1 MECSLRKK
9 SLSIL
14 LFFLFVCS
22 VASPVL
28 GKSHLELA
36 NEYAEQSERYFQE
49 AVNEYKLALKAPE
62 SNVSE
67 VRFLLGKLY
76 YQHGKYS
83 EAIEQLSQVY
93 EKEKDNFAVVKLLAL
108 SHFIQ
113 GDYTEALAIFDKWED
128 PKDDEFLY
136 FHGRTCEKQ
145 NLFDQAIKVYR
156 KITRGDHKL
165 LASQRI
171 KAINA
176 QIGVARVNEIENKF
190 IRELIVNAP
199 GQEEYPN
206 AGAIILLD
214 NGKFEILPD
223 FTARDKVHFIVK
235 ILNDRGKHYGEVQL
249 NYDSTYEKVE
259 LEYART
265 IRPDGTIVPVGDKH
279 IRDVSKYLNY
289 PLYSNARV
297 KIISMPEVAEGSII
311 EYKAKWH
318 INKLINKKDFSF
330 HYGIQGYEPYLNQK
344 LTVVVPADYEFN
356 FKSYN
361 PGYTNYKVDFSPEIK
376 EVGDK
381 RIYVWEFKNAPE
393 IIVEPSMPPWQEI
406 VPSLSL
412 SSFNRWEDIYDWWW
426 NVAKDKVDVDKEIKR
441 KVKELTKGKK
451 TQEEKTRAIY
461 HWVASKVRYV
471 AIEYG
476 QAGFEPHSAIEIF
489 KNKYGDCKDQA
500 MLLIAMLKRSGISA
514 HPVLIGT
521 RGCWVL
527 DEEFP
532 VLTFNHAIVAAEV
545 DGKTVFLDP
554 TAETASFGDFPPS
567 DQDRKV
573 LVFYEKEGRIEK
585 TPLLPAE
592 HNKVSR
598 TMEIRIRNDETIS
611 ATREIKT
618 FGMYDQGQRAWLKY
632 TKPVL
637 VQEQLKE
644 KINTITPG
652 GELLNYTIS
661 EVENLNQPVEIK
673 TEFKGPKFLT
683 RAGKNRLIP
692 KFGSLSASLVSRD
705 KRNFPL
711 DFRALRENVTK
722 IRVELPSHLN
732 VKFLPLPI
740 VKDTPWFTYMYKYT
754 FSKGLINFEERFI
767 DKKTAVSVEEYT
779 EFKEIFEEL
788 ARETDKQVVLEEL
801 SQ

>member
-1 MECSLRKK
+1 MRRKN
-9 SLSIL
+9 LSIF
-14 LFFLFVCS
+14 LFFLFICS
-22 VASPVL
+22 LTSPVL
-28 GKSHLELA
+28 GKTHLELA
-36 NEYAEQSERYFQE
+36 NEYAEQSERFFQE
-49 AVNEYKLALKAPE
+49 AVNEYNLALKDPE
-62 SNVSE
+62 ANRNE
-67 VRFLLGKLY
+67 VRFLLGEIY
-76 YQHGKYS
+76 YKHGKYP
-83 EAIEQLSQVY
+83 EAIKQLSQVY
-93 EKEKDNFAVVKLLAL
+93 EKEKDNFAVAKLLAL

-113 GDYTEALAIFDKWED
+113 GDYTEALAIFDKWEK

-136 FHGRTCEKQ
+136 FYGQTCEKQ

-156 KITRGDHKL
+156 KITGGEYKL
-165 LASQRI
+165 LAARRI
-171 KAINA
+171 ETINA
-176 QIGVARVNEIENKF
+176 QIGISRVDEIEDKF
-190 IRELIVNAP
+190 IRDLIVNAP
-199 GQEEYPN
+199 GQEDYPN

-223 FTARDKVHFIVK
+223 FTATDEVHFMVK
-235 ILNDRGKHYGEVQL
+235 ILNDRGKHYGEVEL
-249 NYDSTYEKVE
+249 DYDSTYERVE

-297 KIISMPEVAEGSII
+297 KIISMPEVAEGSVI
-311 EYKAKWH
+311 EYKAKWY
-318 INKLINKKDFSF
+318 ISKLINEKDFSH

-344 LTVVVPADYEFN
+344 LTVVVPEDYEFN
-356 FKSYN
+356 FKAYN
-361 PGYTNYKVDFSPEIK
+361 PGFTNYKVDFSPGIK
-376 EVGDK
+376 EAGDK
-381 RIYVWEFKNAPE
+381 RIYIWKFKDAPE

-412 SSFNRWEDIYDWWW
+412 SSFDRWEDIYDWWW
-426 NVAKDKVDVDKEIKR
+426 NLAKDKVNVDEEIKR
-441 KVKELTKGKK
+441 KVKELTEGKK
-451 TQEEKTRAIY
+451 SEEEKTRAIY

-471 AIEYG
+471 AVEYG

-500 MLLIAMLKRSGISA
+500 MLLIAMLNFAGISA

-532 VLTFNHAIVAAEV
+532 VLTFNHAIAAAEV
-545 DGKTVFLDP
+545 NGKTVFLDP
-554 TAETASFGDFPPS
+554 TAETVSFGDLPSS

-573 LVFYEKEGRIEK
+573 LVFYEKEGKIEK

-592 HNKVSR
+592 HNKVSK
-598 TMEIRIRNDETIS
+598 TMEIKILDDETIS
-611 ATREIKT
+611 ATREVKT

-644 KINTITPG
+644 NINTITPG
-652 GELLNYTIS
+652 GELINYTLS
-661 EVENLNQPVEIK
+661 EVENLNQPVEIRM
-673 TEFKGPKFLT
+673 EFKGPKFLT
-683 RAGKNRLIP
+683 RAGKNRLLP
-692 KFGSLSASLVSRD
+692 KLGSLSASLVSKGR
-705 KRNFPL
+705 RIFPL
-711 DFRALRENVTK
+711 DFCALNENVTEIK
-722 IRVELPSHLN
+722 VKLPGHLN
-732 VKFLPLPI
+732 VKFLPPAV
-740 VKDTPWFTYMYKYT
+740 VKDTPWFTYVYQYT
-754 FSKGLINFEERFI
+754 FSKGLINFEERLI
-767 DKKTAVSVEEYT
+767 DKKTTVSVEEYQ

-788 ARETDKQVVLEEL
+788 TRETDKQVILEEV